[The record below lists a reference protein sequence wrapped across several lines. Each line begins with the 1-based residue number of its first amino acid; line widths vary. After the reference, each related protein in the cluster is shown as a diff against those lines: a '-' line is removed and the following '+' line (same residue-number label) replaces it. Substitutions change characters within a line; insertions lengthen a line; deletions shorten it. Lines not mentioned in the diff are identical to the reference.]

1 MDPRTALA
9 AYRSSCRTSAQQI
22 KRFLPGR
29 KSFALA
35 YSDAEELDDMVGV
48 LVDKI
53 EDMEDTWEDVLE
65 VVRQHSIDTR
75 KDTLFRNGPG

>member
-9 AYRSSCRTSAQQI
+9 VYRSSCRTSAQQI
-22 KRFLPGR
+22 KRFLAGR

-65 VVRQHSIDTR
+65 IVRQHSIDTR

>member
-9 AYRSSCRTSAQQI
+9 AYRASCRTSSQRI
-22 KRFLPGR
+22 KHFIARR
-29 KSFALA
+29 KGFALA
-35 YSDAEELDDMVGV
+35 YNNAEELDDMVGV